1 VVKHAYIELWSCEE
15 EPDMQEIIDVLPK
28 AIADIVAH
36 YPPSLKEKME
46 EIRVRITKPL
56 ELVVDGKPHFQNY
69 VVTMEDGIQLLN
81 RLSHFSIY
89 TLEEELK
96 RGYVTIQGGH
106 RVGLAGKVITEF
118 GKVKAIRDVTS
129 FNVRIAKQKVGIGAP
144 LIPHLYNKYWR
155 NTVIIGPPQTG
166 KTTLLRDLARIVST
180 GDSKQGIPSSKVG
193 VVDERSEI
201 AGSVKGIPQQD
212 LGPRVDV
219 LDACPKAE
227 GMMMM
232 IRSMSPDVLVVDE
245 IGRQED
251 SEAILESVNA
261 GISLIITV
269 HGHQLKDLYKR
280 PTLRPLLE
288 IGVFE
293 RFIELTRLNGPGTIK
308 SILNEQGQEIYS
320 GSESDIDDQN
330 FWSNPNH
337 GCVNVD
343 GI

>member
-1 VVKHAYIELWSCEE
+1 
-15 EPDMQEIIDVLPK
+15 MQEIIDVLPK
-28 AIADIVAH
+28 SIADIVNH
-36 YPPSLKEKME
+36 YPPSQKDKME
-46 EIRVRITKPL
+46 EIRVRISRPL

-69 VVTMEDGIQLLN
+69 VVSMEDGIQLLN

-129 FNVRIAKQKVGIGAP
+129 FNIRIAKQKVGIGTP
-144 LIPHLYNKYWR
+144 LVPFLHDKYWR

-166 KTTLLRDLARIVST
+166 KTTLLRDLARIISSGVSNRE
-180 GDSKQGIPSSKVG
+180 IPSSKVG

-201 AGSVKGIPQQD
+201 AGCVKGIPQQD

-232 IRSMSPDVLVVDE
+232 IRSMSPDVLIVDE

-251 SEAILESVNA
+251 SEAIMESVNA

-269 HGHQLKDLYKR
+269 HGHQLADLYKR

-293 RFIELTRLNGPGTIK
+293 RFVELTRAKGPGTVK
-308 SILNEQGQEIYS
+308 SILNEQGHEIYS
-320 GSESDIDDQN
+320 GSDIDDQN
-330 FWSNPNH
+330 IWSNLNH
-337 GCVNVD
+337 GCVNLD
-343 GI
+343 RI